1 MTYFFEGKILAGY
14 VVIYA
19 ALILLYGI
27 RRKKTELPLYAA
39 AGILFGIYLYFVI
52 RITQFPIMQSDGME
66 EALGGNIW
74 RSISLIPFRDIAGR
88 TNLYN
93 IILTVPMGFFVPLL
107 CRKRMKKAGKIL
119 LFLLPGFLIELSQ
132 LFQLLVIGY
141 TLRVIDVN
149 DLICNAAGTVIGYF
163 IFRAVRSGISI
174 FYSKGKQKK
183 GHFAEYFMRR

>member
-1 MTYFFEGKILAGY
+1 
-14 VVIYA
+14 
-19 ALILLYGI
+19 
-27 RRKKTELPLYAA
+27 
-39 AGILFGIYLYFVI
+39 
-52 RITQFPIMQSDGME
+52 
-66 EALGGNIW
+66 
-74 RSISLIPFRDIAGR
+74 
-88 TNLYN
+88 
-93 IILTVPMGFFVPLL
+93 
-107 CRKRMKKAGKIL
+107 MKKAGKIL

-174 FYSKGKQKK
+174 LYSKEKQKK